1 MDLAAPQKKKNNNNN
16 KKFAKYSATRRIFK
30 SFFDL

>member
-1 MDLAAPQKKKNNNNN
+1 MDLAAQQKKNNNNN

>member
-1 MDLAAPQKKKNNNNN
+1 MDLAAPQKKNNNNN

>member
-1 MDLAAPQKKKNNNNN
+1 MDLAAQQKKKNNNN